1 MRKKYNFNLGVGN
14 KTMLFCS
21 SSPVDE
27 FYCDDIVCQ
36 HNTEQIVHVYHNP
49 LYVLL
54 NQKRLEQLGEM
65 GLNDWINQFKLQKSS
80 ALDELRKQ
88 CSDADLLS
96 TLKSRHLQSP
106 AELLAWSRYM
116 SSNLDK
122 FNNEVKAV
130 IEAQQQQDT
139 SDVQKDTTNVQQNN
153 IN

>member
-1 MRKKYNFNLGVGN
+1 
-14 KTMLFCS
+14 
-21 SSPVDE
+21 
-27 FYCDDIVCQ
+27 
-36 HNTEQIVHVYHNP
+36 
-49 LYVLL
+49 
-54 NQKRLEQLGEM
+54 M
-65 GLNDWINQFKLQKSS
+65 GLSDWLNQFKLQKTS

-130 IEAQQQQDT
+130 LEAQQQQDT
-139 SDVQKDTTNVQQNN
+139 TNVQTNN
-153 IN
+153 TN